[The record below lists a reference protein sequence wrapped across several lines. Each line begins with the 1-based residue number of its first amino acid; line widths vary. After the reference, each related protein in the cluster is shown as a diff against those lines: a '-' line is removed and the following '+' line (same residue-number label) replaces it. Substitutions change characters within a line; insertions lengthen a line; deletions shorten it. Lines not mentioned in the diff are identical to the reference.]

1 MPRGQESEVGNRCI
15 RDVSVARAVLGLRG
29 INMRDRQ
36 ERPRRAARIP
46 GEDAA
51 IGMSSSYGGMI
62 CRYSDGRDGA
72 AFNSCIPVS

>member
-1 MPRGQESEVGNRCI
+1 MGNRCI
-15 RDVSVARAVLGLRG
+15 RDVPVARAVLGLRG

-46 GEDAA
+46 GKDAA
-51 IGMSSSYGGMI
+51 IGMSSSNGRMI

-72 AFNSCIPVS
+72 ALNSCVSVS